1 MKMFSK
7 LKIEIYSKDLLNRKK
22 QKQKFFMPIKQNEEL
37 KIETLK
43 FVISEIT
50 SKKIVLN
57 FYSYNEHLHNFIVPP
72 FKQKF
77 FTLEE
82 ISKYNFF
89 YSFNGM
95 DYIFEVNVE
104 AVK

>member
-1 MKMFSK
+1 MFSK

-22 QKQKFFMPIKQNEEL
+22 QKQKFFMPLKQNEEL
-37 KIETLK
+37 IFDDLR
-43 FVISEIT
+43 FVITEIT
-50 SKKIVLN
+50 EQTIVLE
-57 FYSYNEHLHNFIVPP
+57 FYKNQTLLTTFVVPP
-72 FKQKF
+72 FKQKY

-89 YSFNGM
+89 YSKNGA
-95 DYIFEVNVE
+95 DSIFEVNVE